1 MALEYLEYCFIS
13 NVSLT
18 FFKTSPYTGS
28 YKPELQAYDF
38 ISALKQVEMGVC
50 YIYLFSVDV
59 MLF

>member
-13 NVSLT
+13 NVSLA

-38 ISALKQVEMGVC
+38 ISALK
-50 YIYLFSVDV
+50 
-59 MLF
+59 